1 LNPGGLES
9 IMREV
14 TFRIH
19 HAGEPECEVS
29 ARHPE
34 VRYRSVSSMT
44 GSGSERKRIAELTG
58 PTAEIEA
65 FVEEFR
71 EFDLV
76 VSAEPLA
83 PIEETHAYVAL
94 TIDVSAADWE
104 GISERFSR
112 LGIHYRMGTTISG
125 GVERWTAYLEDG
137 DDLSAVMREL
147 ERGGNEVKL
156 ARNVELASIERSP
169 QLPAS
174 GLLDGLTDRQREV
187 LATAIAAGYYDHG
200 GGVGV
205 EEVAAELGLG
215 STTVWEHLS
224 RAESAVMNALFDRFA
239 EGEPAGTVRGA
250 DQTDPS

>member
-1 LNPGGLES
+1 
-9 IMREV
+9 MREV
-14 TFRIH
+14 TFRIR
-19 HAGEPECEVS
+19 HAGEPECEAS

-44 GSGSERKRIAELTG
+44 GTGPERKRIAELTG
-58 PTAEIEA
+58 PPTEIEA
-65 FVEEFR
+65 FLETFR
-71 EFDLV
+71 EFDLIA
-76 VSAEPLA
+76 SAEPLA
-83 PIEETHAYVAL
+83 PVEGAHAYVAV
-94 TIDVSAADWE
+94 TIDASATDWE
-104 GISERFSR
+104 GIGERFSR
-112 LGIHYRMGTTISG
+112 MGIHYRTGTTISG
-125 GVERWTAYLEDG
+125 GVERWTAYLDEG
-137 DDLSAVMREL
+137 DDLSAVIRDL
-147 ERGGNEVKL
+147 ERGGNEVEL

-224 RAESAVMNALFDRFA
+224 RAESSVMNALFERFA
-239 EGEPAGTVRGA
+239 DGEPVGA
-250 DQTDPS
+250 VSKRDRTDSQ

>member
-1 LNPGGLES
+1 
-9 IMREV
+9 MREV
-14 TFRIH
+14 TFRIY

-44 GSGSERKRIAELTG
+44 GSGPERKRIAELTG
-58 PTAEIEA
+58 PPAEIEA

-71 EFDLV
+71 EFDLI

-83 PIEETHAYVAL
+83 PIEGTHAYVAL
-94 TIDVSAADWE
+94 TIDVAAADWE
-104 GISERFSR
+104 GIGERFSR
-112 LGIHYRMGTTISG
+112 MGIHYRTGTTISG
-125 GVERWTAYLEDG
+125 GVERWTAYLGDD
-137 DDLSAVMREL
+137 DDLSAVIREL
-147 ERGGNEVKL
+147 ERGGNEVEL

-174 GLLDGLTDRQREV
+174 GLLDDLTDRQREV

-205 EEVAAELGLG
+205 EEVATELGLG

-224 RAESAVMNALFDRFA
+224 RAEAAVMNALFDRFA
-239 EGEPAGTVRGA
+239 EGEPIGAVRDGERA
-250 DQTDPS
+250 DSP

>member
-1 LNPGGLES
+1 
-9 IMREV
+9 MREV

-44 GSGSERKRIAELTG
+44 GSGAERKRIAELTG
-58 PTAEIEA
+58 PPAEIES
-65 FVEEFR
+65 FVAEFR
-71 EFDLV
+71 EFDMV
-76 VSAEPLA
+76 TAAEPLA
-83 PIEETHAYVAL
+83 PIDGPHAYVAL

-104 GISERFSR
+104 GIGERFSR
-112 LGIHYRMGTTISG
+112 MGIHYRAGTTISG
-125 GVERWTAYLEDG
+125 GVERWTAYLD
-137 DDLSAVMREL
+137 DDADLSAVRAEL
-147 ERGGNEVKL
+147 ERGGNEVEL
-156 ARNVELASIERSP
+156 ARNVELSAIERSP
-169 QLPAS
+169 RLPAS

-224 RAESAVMNALFDRFA
+224 RAEATLMNALFDRFSRDDA
-239 EGEPAGTVRGA
+239 PATPPEPDRA
-250 DQTDPS
+250 DSS